1 MLKNAEL
8 YDFTQNFQGNL
19 FFAASKTYKGEV
31 YERPALLNLR
41 RGYAESPSWMMV
53 QMLEFAP
60 EGMTV
65 E

>member
-31 YERPALLNLR
+31 Y
-41 RGYAESPSWMMV
+41 
-53 QMLEFAP
+53 
-60 EGMTV
+60 
-65 E
+65 